1 MSEADKVPPPKSDPE
16 TLVLR
21 AAPRKIIRFKRHLLI
36 GIAGAGA
43 LVIVGTTWF
52 ALRNASLVHH
62 SAEDE
67 LYSTGPKRLPDAM
80 AALPS
85 SYDHIKLGSPLP
97 GDLGKP
103 VIDRERA
110 LGLNP
115 TDTSFKPNPEDDATR
130 AERIRLAQQARQAS
144 EAGVMFQVSNQ
155 LGGVVPV
162 SPSASVP
169 TGETASTLP
178 SPDNLVIDPTRDPN
192 FQGRKL
198 ELVNG
203 KADKDIYNPH
213 ALQRPASPYELL
225 AGTVI
230 SASLVT
236 GLNSDLPGTV
246 IAQVT
251 NDTFDSPSG
260 HTLLLPRGSKMI
272 GRYDSVIAFGQ
283 SRALVIWQRI
293 LMPNGSS
300 IQIDNQP
307 TADTSGYAGLE
318 DDVDYHTW
326 TLLKGIAMSTLLGV
340 GSQISFGS
348 DNSDLVEAFRQATQ
362 ESTNQAGQQIVQ
374 KDISIQPTITIRPG
388 WDFRILLSKDVIL
401 APYED

>member
-1 MSEADKVPPPKSDPE
+1 MSEAGKIPPKSDPE

-21 AAPRKIIRFKRHLLI
+21 AAPRRIVRFKRNILI
-36 GIAGAGA
+36 GIAAVGAA
-43 LVIVGTTWF
+43 VIAGTTWF
-52 ALRNASLVHH
+52 ALRSTTLIHH
-62 SAEDE
+62 QTEDE

-80 AALPS
+80 SALPS

-103 VIDRERA
+103 VVDRERA

-115 TDTSFKPNPEDDATR
+115 TETSFEPNPEDDATR

-155 LGGVVPV
+155 AGAAAPALAPA
-162 SPSASVP
+162 ASGP
-169 TGETASTLP
+169 TGAASTTP
-178 SPDNLVIDPTRDPN
+178 TSPDNLNIDPTRDPN
-192 FQGRKL
+192 FQGHKL

-213 ALQRPASPYELL
+213 ALQQPASPYELL

-230 SASLVT
+230 SASLIT

-251 NDTFDSPSG
+251 DDEFDSPSG
-260 HTLLLPRGSKMI
+260 RTLLLARGSKII

-283 SRALVIWQRI
+283 SRALVVWQRI
-293 LMPNGSS
+293 VMPNGTS

-307 TADTSGYAGLE
+307 ATDASGYAGLE

-326 TLLKGIAMSTLLGV
+326 TLLKGIAMSTILGV

-348 DNSDLVEAFRQATQ
+348 NNSDLVEAIRQSTQ
-362 ESTNQAGQQIVQ
+362 ESANQAGQQIVQ

-388 WDFRILLSKDVIL
+388 WDFRILLSKDVVL
-401 APYED
+401 APYQE